1 MVLGLKMFLKKLTQE
16 QRIRLRAQRKESQ
29 LIRNR
34 AKERSEGKYSKNI
47 YSFFYKCKISVTG
60 FAYVVNPPEIPRV
73 AFGSSL
79 DRVTLPL
86 KGPCL
91 TSFMRKHQGD
101 AFMSPGPTARV
112 DEKDYLEIKVNQGN
126 LF

>member
-1 MVLGLKMFLKKLTQE
+1 MLKKE
-16 QRIRLRAQRKESQ
+16 VRENIK
-29 LIRNR
+29 
-34 AKERSEGKYSKNI
+34 KYI
-47 YSFFYKCKISVTG
+47 YSFFYKYKISVTG

-112 DEKDYLEIKVNQGN
+112 DEKDYLQIKVNQGN